1 MTVTVLAIFDEF
13 NPHAPLA
20 KVLKERLI
28 RLAKDLQENHLKPLA
43 QMPPMDDDVVIYLSY
58 NLKYSIRWRI
68 ANDVPD
74 FVEREVAHICA
85 LQGYNVWKTPTINIF
100 KGNNH

>member
-28 RLAKDLQENHLKPLA
+28 RLASELQQIHLKSLSS
-43 QMPPMDDDVVIYLSY
+43 MPPMDDDVVIYLSY
-58 NLKYSIRWRI
+58 SLKYNIRWRI
-68 ANDVPD
+68 ANDVPS
-74 FVEREVAHICA
+74 FVEKEVAQICGA
-85 LQGYNVWKTPTINIF
+85 LGYNVWKTSTLNIF
-100 KGNNH
+100 KGNS

>member
-28 RLAKDLQENHLKPLA
+28 RLAAELQETHLKPLT

-58 NLKYSIRWRI
+58 TLKYNIRWRI
-68 ANDVPD
+68 ANDVPS
-74 FVEREVAHICA
+74 FVEKEVTQICGA
-85 LQGYNVWKTPTINIF
+85 LGYNVWKTNTVNVF
-100 KGNNH
+100 KGSS

>member
-28 RLAKDLQENHLKPLA
+28 KLASELQDVHLKPLA
-43 QMPPMDDDVVIYLSY
+43 QMPPMDDDLVIYLSY
-58 NLKYSIRWRI
+58 TLKYNIRWRI
-68 ANDVPD
+68 ANDVPS
-74 FVEREVAHICA
+74 FVDREVAEICGK
-85 LQGYNVWKTPTINIF
+85 LGYNVWKTSTVNLF
-100 KGNNH
+100 KGNKS

>member
-1 MTVTVLAIFDEF
+1 MIVTVVPIFDEF

-28 RLAKDLQENHLKPLA
+28 RLAAELQDVALKPLA
-43 QMPPMDDDVVIYLSY
+43 TMPPMDGDVVVYISY
-58 NLKYSIRWRI
+58 NLKYTVRWRI

-74 FVEREVAHICA
+74 YIEKEVAHICA
-85 LQGYNVWKTPTINIF
+85 LKGYIAWKTTTVNML
-100 KGNNH
+100 KGKK

>member
-13 NPHAPLA
+13 NTNAPLA

-28 RLAKDLQENHLKPLA
+28 RLAAELQEIHLKPLMV
-43 QMPPMDDDVVIYLSY
+43 MPPMDDDVVIYLSY

-68 ANDVPD
+68 ANDVPS
-74 FVEREVAHICA
+74 FVEKEVAQVCGA
-85 LQGYNVWKTPTINIF
+85 LNYILWKTAAINIF
-100 KGNNH
+100 RGND

>member
-28 RLAKDLQENHLKPLA
+28 RMATELQEVHLKSLA
-43 QMPPMDDDVVIYLSY
+43 MMPPMDDDVVIYLSY
-58 NLKYSIRWRI
+58 SLKYSIRWRI
-68 ANDVPD
+68 ANDVPN
-74 FVEREVAHICA
+74 FVEKEVAEICA
-85 LQGYNVWKTPTINIF
+85 LQGYVPWKTATINVF
-100 KGNNH
+100 KGNK

>member
-28 RLAKDLQENHLKPLA
+28 RMATELQEVHLKSLA
-43 QMPPMDDDVVIYLSY
+43 MMPPMDDDVVIYLSY
-58 NLKYSIRWRI
+58 S
-68 ANDVPD
+68 
-74 FVEREVAHICA
+74 
-85 LQGYNVWKTPTINIF
+85 
-100 KGNNH
+100 

>member
-1 MTVTVLAIFDEF
+1 MTVTVVAIFDEF

-28 RLAKDLQENHLKPLA
+28 RLASELQEIHLKSLA

-58 NLKYSIRWRI
+58 TLKYNIRWSI
-68 ANDVPD
+68 ANDIPG
-74 FVEREVAHICA
+74 FIEKEVATICGN
-85 LQGYNVWKTPTINIF
+85 QGYNVWKTNTINVF
-100 KGNNH
+100 KGSQ

>member
-20 KVLKERLI
+20 KVLKERLV
-28 RLAKDLQENHLKPLA
+28 RLATELQDIHLKPLA

-58 NLKYSIRWRI
+58 NLKYSVRWRI
-68 ANDVPD
+68 ANDVPS
-74 FVEREVAHICA
+74 FVEKEVTQICA
-85 LQGYNVWKTPTINIF
+85 LQGYNIWKTPTVNVF
-100 KGNNH
+100 KGSN

>member
-28 RLAKDLQENHLKPLA
+28 RLAAELQDTHLKQIA
-43 QMPPMDDDVVIYLSY
+43 QLPPMDEDVVVYLSY
-58 NLKYSIRWRI
+58 TLKYSIRWRI
-68 ANDVPD
+68 ANDVPN
-74 FVEREVAHICA
+74 FVEKEVADVCA
-85 LQGYNVWKTPTINIF
+85 LLGYNVWKTRTINVF
-100 KGNNH
+100 KGSQ

>member
-28 RLAKDLQENHLKPLA
+28 RLANELQEIHLKPLA
-43 QMPPMDDDVVIYLSY
+43 QMPPMDDDVIVYLSY
-58 NLKYSIRWRI
+58 NLKYSVRWRI

-74 FVEREVAHICA
+74 FVEKEVAQVCA
-85 LQGYNVWKTPTINIF
+85 LQGYNLWKTLTVNIF
-100 KGNNH
+100 KGNS

>member
-28 RLAKDLQENHLKPLA
+28 RLAAELQDIHLKPISQL
-43 QMPPMDDDVVIYLSY
+43 PPMDEDVVIYLSY
-58 NLKYSIRWRI
+58 TVKYSIRWRI
-68 ANDVPD
+68 ANDVPN
-74 FVEREVAHICA
+74 FVEKEVGEVCA
-85 LQGYNVWKTPTINIF
+85 LLGYNVWKTNTINVF
-100 KGNNH
+100 KGNR

>member
-1 MTVTVLAIFDEF
+1 MIVTVVAIFDEF

-28 RLAKDLQENHLKPLA
+28 RLASELQDVDLKA
-43 QMPPMDDDVVIYLSY
+43 VAAMPPMDADVVVYLSY
-58 NLKYSIRWRI
+58 NLKYTVRWRI

-74 FVEREVAHICA
+74 YIEKEVAQICA
-85 LQGYNVWKTPTINIF
+85 LKGYIAWKTTTVNVF
-100 KGNNH
+100 KGNK

>member
-28 RLAKDLQENHLKPLA
+28 RLASELQDTHLKELA
-43 QMPPMDDDVVIYLSY
+43 QMPPMDDDVVVYLSY
-58 NLKYSIRWRI
+58 TLKHSVRWRI
-68 ANDVPD
+68 VNDVPA
-74 FVEREVAHICA
+74 FIEKEVANVCA
-85 LQGYNVWKTPTINIF
+85 NLGYNVWKTNTVNVF
-100 KGNNH
+100 KGNK

>member
-1 MTVTVLAIFDEF
+1 MIVTVVAIFDEF

-28 RLAKDLQENHLKPLA
+28 RLAAELQDVNLKSLNLL
-43 QMPPMDDDVVIYLSY
+43 PPMDADVVVYLSY
-58 NLKYSIRWRI
+58 NLKYTVRWRI

-74 FVEREVAHICA
+74 YVEKEVAQACA
-85 LQGYNVWKTPTINIF
+85 LKGYIAWKTTTVNIF
-100 KGNNH
+100 KGNN

>member
-28 RLAKDLQENHLKPLA
+28 KLAAELQETHLQELA
-43 QMPPMDDDVVIYLSY
+43 QMPPMDDDVVVYLSY
-58 NLKYSIRWRI
+58 SLKYSVRWRI
-68 ANDVPD
+68 VNDVPL
-74 FVEREVAHICA
+74 FVEKEVAQICA
-85 LQGYNVWKTPTINIF
+85 NLGYTVWKTSTINIF
-100 KGNNH
+100 KGNS

>member
-28 RLAKDLQENHLKPLA
+28 RLAAELQETNLKPLA

-58 NLKYSIRWRI
+58 TLKYNIRWRI
-68 ANDVPD
+68 ANDVPS
-74 FVEREVAHICA
+74 FVEKEVAQICGS
-85 LQGYNVWKTPTINIF
+85 LGYNVWKTNTVNVF
-100 KGNNH
+100 KGNS

>member
-1 MTVTVLAIFDEF
+1 MTVTVVAIFDEF

-28 RLAKDLQENHLKPLA
+28 RLASDLQNVHLKSLA
-43 QMPPMDDDVVIYLSY
+43 SMPPMDDDIVIYISY
-58 NLKYSIRWRI
+58 NLKYNVRWRI

-74 FVEREVAHICA
+74 FVEKEVAQICA
-85 LQGYNVWKTPTINIF
+85 LQGYIAWKTSTVNVF
-100 KGNNH
+100 KGNK

>member
-1 MTVTVLAIFDEF
+1 MTVTVVAIFDEF

-28 RLAKDLQENHLKPLA
+28 RLAAELQNVHLKSLA
-43 QMPPMDDDVVIYLSY
+43 AMPPMDDDIVIYISY
-58 NLKYSIRWRI
+58 NLKYTVRWRI

-74 FVEREVAHICA
+74 FVEKEVAQICA
-85 LQGYNVWKTPTINIF
+85 QKGYIAWKTSTVNVF
-100 KGNNH
+100 KGNK